1 VGKISG
7 REQVNV
13 TQNVKIHNRT
23 TQITKKMSNA
33 DPTKAGLLS
42 FEMIFDIK
50 IQQLYSRNK
59 LEDIFVTISYT
70 ANAKCIREMERKWI
84 C

>member
-1 VGKISG
+1 
-7 REQVNV
+7 
-13 TQNVKIHNRT
+13 
-23 TQITKKMSNA
+23 MSNA

-42 FEMIFDIK
+42 FEIIFDIK

-70 ANAKCIREMERKWI
+70 ANAKCIWEMERKWI

>member
-1 VGKISG
+1 
-7 REQVNV
+7 
-13 TQNVKIHNRT
+13 
-23 TQITKKMSNA
+23 MSNT

-59 LEDIFVTISYT
+59 LEDIFV
-70 ANAKCIREMERKWI
+70 AM
-84 C
+84 